1 MQAAKIAK
9 AEAVA
14 DLAEFDEN
22 IPLDQETE
30 KEREPEV
37 SKAEQEINNIIK
49 KVRQLFKYDFGNKTH
64 SVPCYQLS
72 PIEKYAMKFI
82 EQTESAWSAEQLA
95 AAARQIEDQKREWE
109 LNQMAA
115 MKEEEERRQ
124 RELEEENDMITY
136 TREDATNQVSFKRRK
151 ITKFRKVLR
160 RTKAGMKVFKQKSK
174 IPRSKRLRR
183 LASHPLNS
191 TKVEEENISSS
202 TLVEEP
208 REIDTTPTEA
218 IQSDQ
223 HESSLDSIQ
232 SESDLTLSELKES
245 SSTIVNHNLN
255 VGNHVDHNSP
265 RTRSRGTV
273 AINLWTLDVSP
284 ILPGVKPVKNNKL
297 NNILNDKESKRI
309 SRKRKSC
316 SDDDE
321 KDLSDD
327 DSDIKK
333 SVKKVRHKKDEDE
346 VCDEDDSILK
356 NQAVLPVCKI
366 LLNDIIAEGKYKIP
380 ETVDVCDDSLS
391 SCEPIKTEKEDPEE
405 SNNTENGIEEAPND
419 EEPSIDE
426 WESSYVLETKREKAE
441 ISEVPK
447 NDVKVEKETN
457 ELPEND
463 NSDQND
469 SSFMSEYER
478 ELRDEKALCDNV
490 ANTAMI
496 PTDISS
502 SHFIATNGLDE
513 KHDVEMPKENIEL
526 NISKTKP
533 FTAFKT
539 PEPRKTYRKFRTSNN
554 QTLDGWVTRTSPKTS
569 TDTGSE

>member
-1 MQAAKIAK
+1 
-9 AEAVA
+9 
-14 DLAEFDEN
+14 
-22 IPLDQETE
+22 
-30 KEREPEV
+30 
-37 SKAEQEINNIIK
+37 
-49 KVRQLFKYDFGNKTH
+49 
-64 SVPCYQLS
+64 
-72 PIEKYAMKFI
+72 MKFI

-95 AAARQIEDQKREWE
+95 AAARQIEEQKREWE

-115 MKEEEERRQ
+115 MREEEERRQ

-151 ITKFRKVLR
+151 ISKFRKVLH

-174 IPRSKRLRR
+174 IPRSKRLKR

-191 TKVEEENISSS
+191 TKVEEEDISSS

-208 REIDTTPTEA
+208 KEVDVTPTEA

-245 SSTIVNHNLN
+245 SNAITNHNLN

-333 SVKKVRHKKDEDE
+333 SVKKMRHKKDEDE
-346 VCDEDDSILK
+346 VCDDEDDSILK

-380 ETVDVCDDSLS
+380 ETADVSDDSLS

-405 SNNTENGIEEAPND
+405 GYNTENGIKEEYNIED
-419 EEPSIDE
+419 PSIDE
-426 WESSYVLETKREKAE
+426 WESSYVLETKRENAE
-441 ISEVPK
+441 ISALQVTEVPK
-447 NDVKVEKETN
+447 NEIETN
-457 ELPEND
+457 ESPQND

-502 SHFIATNGLDE
+502 SHFITTNGVDE

-539 PEPRKTYRKFRTSNN
+539 PEPRKTYRKFKTSNN